1 MYCLLEEIKRVNASK
16 VILLNITINVINLD
30 YILYR
35 AIFVLH
41 FT

>member
-30 YILYR
+30 YFLYR